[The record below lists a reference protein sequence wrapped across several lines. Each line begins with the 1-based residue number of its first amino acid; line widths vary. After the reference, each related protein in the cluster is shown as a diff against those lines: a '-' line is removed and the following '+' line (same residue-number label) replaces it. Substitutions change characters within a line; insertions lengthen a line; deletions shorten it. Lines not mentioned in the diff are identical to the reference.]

1 MNFENGMNIWEI
13 VEHVVIRNFLKQKE
27 KDDRAR
33 ERHRR
38 RRRHGVV

>member
-1 MNFENGMNIWEI
+1 MNFGNGMNIWEI
-13 VEHVVIRNFLKQKE
+13 AEHVVIRNFLERKE

-38 RRRHGVV
+38 RRRHGV